1 MLSRFWGRYQGLPA
15 PDAVREIWRNLS
27 RGGGNPWRK
36 SGSVVYNGL
45 QDALKFH
52 EAKGNGLKFQE

>member
-1 MLSRFWGRYQGLPA
+1 
-15 PDAVREIWRNLS
+15 
-27 RGGGNPWRK
+27 
-36 SGSVVYNGL
+36 VVYNGL